1 LLFSIYIKTSEKAR
15 FIAKTGIVER
25 KACGPLGICNNMHN
39 VNLMSAQLMGFDP
52 DKVFPEEVD
61 NIKNFMHETF
71 STNLNAF
78 SLSDSKK
85 SKGED
90 NKESTNHA
98 FLQGD
103 EINSISQNSL
113 EFQNRDL
120 YFGNIPNR
128 DLNGID
134 SSSLNKSYLKFNQRN
149 RNISRNA
156 RIEEEN
162 NFSNDSDFGIRNED
176 NMDTSDY
183 EERNRDNGNNEN
195 NTNYL
200 KRINHNLTKE
210 GNSSIRR
217 ILNKSDKIDNRSNL
231 KRNMED
237 KSEEINIL
245 SKKKLNRQDT
255 DKISFNQ
262 KYDKLNTFN
271 KKSNDNTN
279 EEMVNNHKMLQLK

>member
-1 LLFSIYIKTSEKAR
+1 
-15 FIAKTGIVER
+15 
-25 KACGPLGICNNMHN
+25 
-39 VNLMSAQLMGFDP
+39 MGFDP